1 MQKKLFEL
9 PLSVA
14 VCEIKLDGMD
24 YTEEELKEYV
34 EYILMAL
41 SKEKS
46 EFDESNL
53 DGVFGGICAKINL
66 SAFTR
71 IMSDGTIGWIREI
84 RIRLIVCKKCV
95 TLVCNRCIHK

>member
-1 MQKKLFEL
+1 MVLSTEKAEKFTKYLTDDLERAKKLFAL

-14 VCEIKLDGMD
+14 VSEIKLDGMD

-34 EYILMAL
+34 EYILIAL

-53 DGVFGGICAKINL
+53 DGVFGGMCAKINL
-66 SAFTR
+66 SAFA
-71 IMSDGTIGWIREI
+71 MLMNDGSIRW
-84 RIRLIVCKKCV
+84 LQ
-95 TLVCNRCIHK
+95 

>member
-1 MQKKLFEL
+1 MVLSTEKAEKFTKYLTDDLERAKKLFAL

-14 VCEIKLDGMD
+14 VGEIRLDGMD

-34 EYILMAL
+34 EYIQMAL

-66 SAFTR
+66 SVFAK
-71 IMSDGTIGWIREI
+71 IMGDVTIGWIR
-84 RIRLIVCKKCV
+84 
-95 TLVCNRCIHK
+95 